1 MRDRRGDRDRETERH
16 SEICLYIYSEIV
28 QKSPH
33 LSKPFEIFSVQRSSP
48 ALTPGKGEEPQF
60 LVSTLFLQSFTLAV
74 KGSIPVSPVPFSYTK
89 DNMRKRDD
97 LRQPLGLSKAS
108 LQLLLVS
115 LKPTSLQFF

>member
-1 MRDRRGDRDRETERH
+1 MGETETERQKD
-16 SEICLYIYSEIV
+16 IVRYAIIV

-33 LSKPFEIFSVQRSSP
+33 LSKPFEIFSVQHSSP
-48 ALTPGKGEEPQF
+48 ALTPGKGEEPKF
-60 LVSTLFLQSFTLAV
+60 LVPTLFLQSFTLAV